1 LGVRELT
8 YRTCFVACCVL
19 PSDVAQRIRRRGVEA
34 AGGGGGEGGGHV
46 VNESWL
52 FGTGAANSADS
63 PKTAQEVAM
72 EFTEEE
78 KEEIRRMKG
87 MSRLYDKVR
96 LIYYRRTPLLVRFL
110 DRILLWA

>member
-1 LGVRELT
+1 ML
-8 YRTCFVACCVL
+8 
-19 PSDVAQRIRRRGVEA
+19 QN
-34 AGGGGGEGGGHV
+34 EGH

-52 FGTGAANSADS
+52 FSANAEAADN

-87 MSRLYDKVR
+87 MSRLYDKV
-96 LIYYRRTPLLVRFL
+96 PLLAFQTSIACTTISFIINDSQPFTYSWQTLSPLQPSATKKSNV
-110 DRILLWA
+110 ASS